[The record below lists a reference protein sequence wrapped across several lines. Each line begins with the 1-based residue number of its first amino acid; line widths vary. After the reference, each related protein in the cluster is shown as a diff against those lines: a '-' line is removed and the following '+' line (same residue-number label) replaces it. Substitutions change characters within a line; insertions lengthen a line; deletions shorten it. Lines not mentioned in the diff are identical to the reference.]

1 MATIF
6 NNDHE
11 DENAND
17 LLTWF
22 EDPSFLDM
30 YTPFYMLTRNCL
42 FDRRLEGFLTQLFAD
57 YVRVQQKMP

>member
-1 MATIF
+1 METIF

-22 EDPSFLDM
+22 EDLDSGYVYAILDVAPGIVFLIAA
-30 YTPFYMLTRNCL
+30 
-42 FDRRLEGFLTQLFAD
+42 LE
-57 YVRVQQKMP
+57 VS